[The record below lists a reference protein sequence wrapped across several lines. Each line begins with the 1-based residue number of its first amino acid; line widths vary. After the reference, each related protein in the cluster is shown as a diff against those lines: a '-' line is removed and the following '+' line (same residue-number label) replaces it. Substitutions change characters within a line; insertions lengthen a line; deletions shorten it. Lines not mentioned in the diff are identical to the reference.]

1 MLSDA
6 GAACVATALA
16 LWIQN
21 KKKSQLDRGMV
32 QTKTAIRTW
41 NLMTDLMLS
50 EPNDYKI
57 SLRLNGP

>member
-6 GAACVATALA
+6 DAACVATALT
-16 LWIQN
+16 LWIQEE
-21 KKKSQLDRGMV
+21 KKSQLDQGMV
-32 QTKTAIRTW
+32 QTKTAIHKR

>member
-32 QTKTAIRTW
+32 QTKTAIRT
-41 NLMTDLMLS
+41 
-50 EPNDYKI
+50 
-57 SLRLNGP
+57 